1 MVKKGK
7 GSLSKIKPKESEL
20 VVSGRFYSGPI
31 PPASELAKYAEID
44 KNLPNRI
51 LTIAESQKN
60 HRIDIENKIVISQL
74 IESRIGQM
82 FAFCLGVLGILA
94 SVVIAYLGYPTQAVV
109 FGSGTIVAL
118 VTVFL
123 VGKARQKNSENKKK
137 P

>member
-1 MVKKGK
+1 M
-7 GSLSKIKPKESEL
+7 
-20 VVSGRFYSGPI
+20 
-31 PPASELAKYAEID
+31 
-44 KNLPNRI
+44 
-51 LTIAESQKN
+51 
-60 HRIDIENKIVISQL
+60 ISQL

>member
-20 VVSGRFYSGPI
+20 VVSRRFYSGPI

-51 LTIAESQKN
+51 LTMAESQKN

-74 IESRIGQM
+74 KENGRGQI
-82 FAFCLGVLGILA
+82 FAFPFEPLLGR
-94 SVVIAYLGYPTQAVV
+94 S
-109 FGSGTIVAL
+109 F
-118 VTVFL
+118 
-123 VGKARQKNSENKKK
+123 
-137 P
+137 